1 MENGNS
7 FKEREI
13 ASYSIRTDAGR
24 LFFDLKWG
32 DRENFLQITQS
43 KKIGEEEF
51 HREKIILSKSEL
63 IQFRDGITK
72 ALGFFNA
79 IQGDVERPID
89 LKLQHTNG
97 YKPWDENEEE
107 KLLLLY
113 QEGKSMQEIG
123 VLLGRSRGAI
133 RSRFMKLMQEKEG
146 ELPIPNEE

>member
-1 MENGNS
+1 MENVNS
-7 FKEREI
+7 IKEREI

-72 ALGFFNA
+72 AIGFLNA
-79 IQGDVERPID
+79 IQGDVEKPIG
-89 LKLQHTNG
+89 LKSQHVNG
-97 YKPWDENEEE
+97 YKPWEEADDE

-113 QEGKSMQEIG
+113 QEGKSMKEIG
-123 VLLGRSRGAI
+123 VLMGRSRGAI
-133 RSRFMKLMQEKEG
+133 RSRFVKLMTENEG
-146 ELPIPNEE
+146 ELPMPNDK